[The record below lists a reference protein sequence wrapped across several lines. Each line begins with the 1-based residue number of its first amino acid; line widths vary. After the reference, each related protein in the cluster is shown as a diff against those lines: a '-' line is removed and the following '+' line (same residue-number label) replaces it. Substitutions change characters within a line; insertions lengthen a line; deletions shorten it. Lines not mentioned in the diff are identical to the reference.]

1 MKLYSHNIHNGYLD
15 ICCGNNSLDA
25 TDIINGIN
33 VHSFH
38 LAWEDLPPNT
48 KSLALI
54 FDDPDAIPVCGFSWI
69 HWTVCNIDPATKEL
83 KENESITNNSLIQ
96 GRTSWSSKLLGHEC
110 EKDFMSYGGCAPP
123 DKTHT
128 YRVTVYA
135 LDTILDLNKG
145 FYCNE
150 LIHAMEGHVID
161 SCTLNMKYDQVK

>member
-1 MKLYSHNIHNGYLD
+1 MKLSSKNLHDGYLD
-15 ICCGNNSLDA
+15 TVCGNNTHL
-25 TDIINGIN
+25 TNEIKNGICL
-33 VHSFH
+33 HSFH

-69 HWTVCNIDPATKEL
+69 HWTVANINPNLNEL
-83 KENESITNNSLIQ
+83 EENISNHDTTLIQ

-110 EKDFMSYGGCAPP
+110 EKDFSGYGGCAPP

-161 SCTLNMKYDQVK
+161 SCTLNMKYHQVK

>member
-1 MKLYSHNIHNGYLD
+1 MKIFSHNIVNGYLD
-15 ICCGNNSLDA
+15 EKCGNNTPLVNE
-25 TDIINGIN
+25 IKNGIN
-33 VHSFH
+33 LHSFH
-38 LAWEDLPPNT
+38 IGWSDLPAQT

-69 HWTVCNIDPATKEL
+69 HWTVANIIPAWNEL
-83 KENESITNNSLIQ
+83 KENISINDSSLVQ

-128 YRVTVYA
+128 YRLTVYA
-135 LDTILDLNKG
+135 LDTILDLDKG

-150 LIHAMEGHVID
+150 LIHAMEGHVIA
-161 SCTLNMKYDQVK
+161 SQTLNMKYDKVK